1 METLYRKVAVSEQLP
16 EKKGEYLTDLGIR
29 YLDGYKNW
37 QLSEFSKKKKVNEN
51 HEEYFEEPDFWLEE
65 IPELKKENYD
75 KSRNCSSFKK

>member
-1 METLYRKVAVSEQLP
+1 METIYRKVAISERLP
-16 EKKGEYLTDLGIR
+16 EKGEYLTDLGIR

-65 IPELKKENYD
+65 IPE
-75 KSRNCSSFKK
+75 